1 MQEGASDG
9 RTRVVATPDGRRLGV
24 CVWGDPGGAPV
35 FWLHGT
41 PGSRLLREPGASYA
55 DNHLRVFT
63 YDRPGYGLSTRV
75 RGRRVVD
82 VAFDVRT
89 IADAFGL
96 EQFGVAG
103 VSGGASATL
112 AAAALLPDRVSRC
125 AIVVGPAP
133 VSAEGLDF
141 YGGMDEES
149 RAGWR
154 HAIQGEVSLE
164 TDWQAMKDWLDDGMP
179 GLEVSAGDR
188 VMLAEAF
195 GESTRQGS
203 AGYVDDFL
211 SLAGDW
217 GLSLAAVQVPTR
229 IMVARDDTSV
239 PVAHGEWFARHLPRS
254 ELVYVDGGH
263 FGPRDEAEEQ
273 LMTWVGHGKT
283 SI

>member
-1 MQEGASDG
+1 MQEGVSDG
-9 RTRVVATPDGRRLGV
+9 QTTIVITPDGRRLGV
-24 CVWGDPGGAPV
+24 CVWGDPDGVPM

-41 PGSRLLREPGASYA
+41 PGSRFLREPGASYA
-55 DNHLRVFT
+55 HNHLRVFT

-75 RGRRVVD
+75 RDRRVVD
-82 VAFDVRT
+82 VAADVRA
-89 IADAFGL
+89 IGDAFGI

-103 VSGGASATL
+103 VSGGASAAL

-133 VSAEGLDF
+133 FTAEGLDF
-141 YGGMDEES
+141 YGGMDEEN

-154 HAIQGEVSLE
+154 HAIQGEESLE
-164 TDWQAMKDWLDDGMP
+164 VDWQAMKVWLDDGMP

-188 VMLAEAF
+188 AILVEAF
-195 GESTRQGS
+195 RESTRQGS
-203 AGYVDDFL
+203 AGYVDDYL
-211 SLAGDW
+211 SLVGDW
-217 GLSLAAVQVPTR
+217 GLSVAAVQLPTR

-239 PVAHGEWFARHLPRS
+239 PAAHGEWFARHLPMS

-263 FGPRDEAEEQ
+263 FGPRDEAEGQ
-273 LMTWVGHGKT
+273 LMTWVGHGTT